1 MPPESDTQDLAKART
16 FFQYGNDA
24 AQKSNLDYAID
35 MYKQACKLVPSE
47 MTFRLALRGAQR
59 RKFNNEPSKVGR
71 LVGARTKP
79 VQLRARSARSK
90 EHYAQSLEICE
101 EGFTHNPWDV
111 GIARE
116 AAESAEMMGH
126 YRLAQWYLES
136 VQSEAAKDAEFFRHA
151 AHVHEL
157 CETWP
162 KAIAAWETVKKLD
175 PHDDEANRKING
187 LSASA
192 TIKRAKYDDAVE
204 KAMEGPAAR
213 DESKEEMEAELEK
226 LKHEKLS
233 PEDRLKKE
241 IKSDPTQVWAFLELA
256 DIFRKRSQLEIAEKV
271 LGTGIKHNPKDN
283 MLLQTYAEV
292 QMTRMK
298 RALDALTRR
307 VADDPADA
315 ASKGKLDQLAK
326 LLLDYEI
333 KEYRRRVSQS
343 PDDCDLHYQLGL
355 SLAKNGEHGEAI
367 GEFQIAKSSPAL
379 KVQAMLQAGLSFEAD
394 GRGKLA
400 ERTYLE
406 ALKSLESEDTVNF
419 NALHYQLGR
428 VNETLG
434 NMEAAEEHYNEVAAN
449 DYTYLDVAQRL
460 RNLN

>member
-1 MPPESDTQDLAKART
+1 MPPESATQDLAKART

-24 AQKSNLDYAID
+24 AQKSNTDYAID
-35 MYKQACKLVPSE
+35 MYKQACKLAPNE
-47 MTFRLALRGAQR
+47 LTFRQALRGVQR
-59 RKFNNEPSKVGR
+59 RKFNNDPSKVGR

-79 VQLRARSARSK
+79 IQLRARSARSK
-90 EHYAQSLEICE
+90 EQYAQSLEICE
-101 EGFTHNPWDV
+101 DGFTHNPWDV

-116 AAESAEMMGH
+116 AAESAEMLGF
-126 YRLAQWYLES
+126 YQLAQWYLES

-157 CETWP
+157 CEAWP
-162 KAIAAWETVKKLD
+162 KAIAAWEMVKKID
-175 PHDDEANRKING
+175 PHDDEAHRKING

-204 KAMEGPAAR
+204 KAMEAPAGKT
-213 DESKEEMEAELEK
+213 ESAEEMEAELGK
-226 LKHEKLS
+226 LKQEKLS
-233 PEDRLKKE
+233 PEERLKRE
-241 IKSDPTQVWAFLELA
+241 IKSDPTQIWAFLELA

-283 MLLQTYAEV
+283 MLLQTYADV

-298 RALDALTRR
+298 RALDALSKR
-307 VADDPADA
+307 VADDPTDA
-315 ASKGKLDQLAK
+315 ASKSKLDQLAK

-333 KEYRRRVSQS
+333 KEYRRRVTQN
-343 PDDCDLHYQLGL
+343 PDDYDLHYQLGL
-355 SLAKNGEHGEAI
+355 SLAKNGEYGEAI

-379 KVQAMLQAGLSFEAD
+379 RVQAMLQAGLCFEAD

-400 ERTYLE
+400 ERTYLD
-406 ALKSLESEDTVNF
+406 ALKALEPDDTANF

>member
-35 MYKQACKLVPSE
+35 MYKQACKLAPGE

-59 RKFNNEPSKVGR
+59 RKFNNDPSKVGR
-71 LVGARTKP
+71 LVGARNQPIRFK
-79 VQLRARSARSK
+79 AKSARSK
-90 EHYAQSLEICE
+90 ENYALGLEICE
-101 EGFTHNPWDV
+101 DGFTHNPWDV

-116 AAESAEMMGH
+116 AAESAEMLGY

-136 VQSEAAKDAEFFRHA
+136 VQSEAAKDADFFRHA

-157 CETWP
+157 CEAWP
-162 KAIAAWETVKKLD
+162 KAIAAWETVKKID
-175 PHDDEANRKING
+175 PHDDEAHRKING

-204 KAMEGPAAR
+204 KAMEDKPEQGP
-213 DESKEEMEAELEK
+213 SKEEVEAELEK
-226 LKHEKLS
+226 LKQEKLS

-283 MLLQTYAEV
+283 MLAQTYADV

-298 RALDALTRR
+298 RALDALVKR
-307 VADDPADA
+307 VEDDPTDA
-315 ASKGKLDQLAK
+315 ASKGKLDQLSK

-333 KEYRRRVSQS
+333 KEYRRRLALN
-343 PDDCDLHYQLGL
+343 PEDYELHFQLGQC
-355 SLAKNGEHGEAI
+355 LAKNGEHAEAI
-367 GEFQIAKSSPAL
+367 GEFQIAKSSPTL

-400 ERTYLE
+400 ERTYLD
-406 ALKSLESEDTVNF
+406 ALKAVEPEDTANF

-434 NMEAAEEHYNEVAAN
+434 NMETAEEHYNEVAAN

>member
-1 MPPESDTQDLAKART
+1 MPPESDTQDVAKART

-35 MYKQACKLVPSE
+35 MYKQACKLAPSE
-47 MTFRLALRGAQR
+47 IGFRQALRGVQR
-59 RKFNNEPSKVGR
+59 RKFNNDPSKVGR
-71 LVGARTKP
+71 LVGARNKP
-79 VQLRARSARSK
+79 IQLRARSARSK
-90 EHYAQSLEICE
+90 EQYAQSLEICE
-101 EGFTHNPWDV
+101 DGFTNNPWDV

-116 AAESAEMMGH
+116 AAESAEMLGH
-126 YRLAQWYLES
+126 YQLAQWYLES
-136 VQSEAAKDAEFFRHA
+136 VQNEAAKDAEFFRHA

-157 CETWP
+157 CEAWP
-162 KAIAAWETVKKLD
+162 KAIAAWETVKKID
-175 PHDDEANRKING
+175 PNDDEAHRKING

-192 TIKRAKYDDAVE
+192 TIKRARYDDAVE
-204 KAMEGPAAR
+204 KAMEAKPAAPA
-213 DESKEEMEAELEK
+213 EEPASDVGK
-226 LKHEKLS
+226 LKQEKLS
-233 PEDRLKKE
+233 PEERLKRE
-241 IKSDPTQVWAFLELA
+241 IKRDPKQIWAFLELA
-256 DIFRKRSQLEIAEKV
+256 DILRKRSQLETAEKV
-271 LGTGIKHNPKDN
+271 LGAGLKANPKDP
-283 MLLQTYAEV
+283 MLLQNYADV

-298 RALDALTRR
+298 RAMDSLTKR
-307 VADDPADA
+307 VANDPGDED
-315 ASKGKLDQLAK
+315 SKDKLEKLAR

-333 KEYRRRVSQS
+333 KEYRRRVALN
-343 PDDCDLHYQLGL
+343 PDDYELRYQLGL
-355 SLAKNGEHGEAI
+355 VLAKDGKHGEAI

-379 KVQAMLQAGLSFEAD
+379 KIQALLQAGLSFEAD

-400 ERTYLE
+400 ERTYQE
-406 ALKSLESEDTVNF
+406 ALKAIEPDDTDNF